1 MLTCSS
7 GTAKGSIP
15 ARHTNTNINPL
26 KMKRRDSLKALTLGT
41 LGVSTLLQSCEADKK
56 EQVPETTFKYD
67 RHSYEKERD
76 EKLLRE
82 KFFDDHEM
90 KTITVL
96 GDIIIPKD
104 DVSGNAS
111 DAGVPAFIEFIVKD
125 RPAYQ
130 LPVRGG
136 LKWLDLQCLRQFN
149 NQFISCSPDQQISMI
164 DQIAYPEQ
172 ARPEMQQGVA
182 FFNVMRDL
190 TTTGFFSSD
199 IGIKDLGYLGNKPN
213 QWDGVPQEVLDQMGL
228 AYDEKILKES
238 VKFDS

>member
-1 MLTCSS
+1 
-7 GTAKGSIP
+7 
-15 ARHTNTNINPL
+15 
-26 KMKRRDSLKALTLGT
+26 MKRRDSLKALTLGT
-41 LGVSTLLQSCEADKK
+41 LGAVTLLQSCETDKK
-56 EQVPETTFKYD
+56 AETTPAENKLNYD
-67 RHSYEKERD
+67 RHPFEKQRD
-76 EKLLRE
+76 EKLLSE

-96 GDIIIPKD
+96 GDIIMPKD

-111 DAGVPAFIEFIVKD
+111 EAGVPAFIEFIVKD
-125 RPAYQ
+125 KPQYQ
-130 LPVRGG
+130 LPMRGG
-136 LKWLDLQCLRQFN
+136 LKWLDVQCLKQFN
-149 NQFISCSPDQQISMI
+149 NPFVSCSTQQQIAMV

-172 ARPEMQQGVA
+172 AKPEMKQGVA

-199 IGIKDLGYLGNKPN
+199 IGIKDLGYMGNKPN

-228 AYDEKILKES
+228 AYDERTLKES